1 MDDLVLNVI
10 PHIRNISKKK
20 LNYKGILSCIQKST
34 ARCSEVIENGIIDK
48 DVTSLIPNSC
58 ESKAILDDS
67 VDFVTS
73 DESNLEIPQRVST
86 QN

>member
-1 MDDLVLNVI
+1 MDDLVMNAI

-34 ARCSEVIENGIIDK
+34 ARCSELIENGIIEK
-48 DVTSLIPNSC
+48 DVTILIPSSC
-58 ESKAILDDS
+58 ESKAILDDN

-73 DESNLEIPQRVST
+73 DESNLETPQRAST
-86 QN
+86 HN